1 MGNKTRKQ
9 VLTQAYV
16 NRHDLEIL
24 LQLPRCRVK
33 TLYEEVDKQES
44 QMPFRPHE
52 NKVLLQ
58 NVLKVL
64 GINYGFLERQ
74 IKEEI

>member
-24 LQLPRCRVK
+24 LQLPRYSVSTTGSSRDRLRRK
-33 TLYEEVDKQES
+33 YEK
-44 QMPFRPHE
+44 
-52 NKVLLQ
+52 N
-58 NVLKVL
+58 
-64 GINYGFLERQ
+64 
-74 IKEEI
+74 